1 MCKFF
6 NSYEEMRITHPLNS
20 DHNQSYLVHKV
31 YEYVLTKQDLE
42 NARLKH
48 PDGWLDKTDHKWF
61 YYDIVPSTW
70 YDHYLWDGEK
80 WCLGMDS
87 WDGIQYAEEPTWG
100 IQRACNIQRTEFG
113 VFKTKA
119 EAIDYKN
126 KKLKERLE
134 F

>member
-1 MCKFF
+1 MIYF
-6 NSYEEMRITHPLNS
+6 NHFEEMCSAYPLDS

-31 YEYVLTKQDLE
+31 YEYVLAKQDLE
-42 NARLKH
+42 DVKLRH
-48 PDGWLDKTDHKWF
+48 PDGWLDRTNHKWF
-61 YYDIVPSTW
+61 YYDIVPSIW

-80 WCLGMDS
+80 WSLGMDS

-100 IQRACNIQRTEFG
+100 IQHTCSIQRTEFG
-113 VFKTKA
+113 VFKTRA

>member
-1 MCKFF
+1 MNEF
-6 NSYEEMRITHPLNS
+6 NSFEEMRAAHPLDS
-20 DHNQSYLVHKV
+20 DHNQSYLVYKV

-42 NARLKH
+42 SVKFRH
-48 PDGWLDKTDHKWF
+48 PDGWLDATDHKWF
-61 YYDIVPSTW
+61 YYDIQPNTW
-70 YDHYLWDGEK
+70 YDHYIINDEGFF
-80 WCLGMDS
+80 LGIET
-87 WDGIQYAEEPTWG
+87 WDGIQRAEEPKWG

>member
-1 MCKFF
+1 
-6 NSYEEMRITHPLNS
+6 
-20 DHNQSYLVHKV
+20 
-31 YEYVLTKQDLE
+31 
-42 NARLKH
+42 
-48 PDGWLDKTDHKWF
+48 
-61 YYDIVPSTW
+61 
-70 YDHYLWDGEK
+70 
-80 WCLGMDS
+80 MDS

-100 IQRACNIQRTEFG
+100 IQRACTIQRTEFG